1 MRLDRP
7 LSLCRP
13 LFTVKKLYSKI
24 TETVKKDLAYE
35 AELEAKNTGLSR
47 RMKAMWAVLFTLV
60 LFLGLSVAA
69 TGGVTFA
76 LLEATKELKP
86 TKVDVTGVANDRTV
100 LSTPDGLP
108 IATAPPPTQ
117 LVDISPNLPIEALK
131 EMKVRF
137 IHRSN
142 VQVLERVWR
151 PLCLF

>member
-1 MRLDRP
+1 MCCL
-7 LSLCRP
+7 

-76 LLEATKELKP
+76 LLEACLLYT
-86 TKVDVTGVANDRTV
+86 
-100 LSTPDGLP
+100 
-108 IATAPPPTQ
+108 
-117 LVDISPNLPIEALK
+117 SPSP
-131 EMKVRF
+131 RD
-137 IHRSN
+137 
-142 VQVLERVWR
+142 
-151 PLCLF
+151 

>member
-1 MRLDRP
+1 MRLVDRP
-7 LSLCRP
+7 VSCR

-142 VQVLERVWR
+142 IQVLERVWR
-151 PLCLF
+151 PLCL